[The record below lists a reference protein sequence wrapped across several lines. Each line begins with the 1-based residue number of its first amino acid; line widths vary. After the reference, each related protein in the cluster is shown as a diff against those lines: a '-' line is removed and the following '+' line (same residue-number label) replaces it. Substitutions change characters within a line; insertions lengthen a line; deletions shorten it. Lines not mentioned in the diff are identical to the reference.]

1 VWKRSRKSRPEAAD
15 TDRRAQR
22 SSEPGAVNAAAAALL
37 ARRDYARGELESRL
51 VEQGFVAGAVAALLD
66 KLTEQRII
74 DDARYAERYV
84 AFQAGRGYGPQRVR
98 RKLTELGLAPELVV
112 AALDAGPDWR
122 ALAREQR
129 ARRFGSEVPSAW
141 KDKARQAR
149 FLQYRGFS
157 TDHIHSA
164 LGAADLDLDP

>member
-1 VWKRSRKSRPEAAD
+1 MWKRSRKSRPEAAD
-15 TDRRAQR
+15 ADRRAQR

-51 VEQGFVAGAVAALLD
+51 VDRGFDAAAVADLLD
-66 KLTEQRII
+66 DLTEQRII

-84 AFQAGRGYGPQRVR
+84 AIQAGRGYGPVRVR
-98 RKLTELGLAPELVV
+98 RKLTELGLAPELIG
-112 AALDAGPDWR
+112 AALDSGPDWR
-122 ALAREQR
+122 ALAQEQR
-129 ARRFGSEVPSAW
+129 ARKFGREPPTSWAE
-141 KDKARQAR
+141 KARQAR

-164 LGAADLDLDP
+164 LGAVDLD